1 MELEIKCHFCLS
13 VITYFCFRI
22 NTSTALPWKYMS
34 SEELVHWTT
43 WSWARPDD
51 VFWSRV
57 FFPLWRYVYQLYLV
71 AHLLVPVLRVWGFCG
86 YLTFVKFICST
97 RIGHEN
103 CYYLRI
109 LILTHSLAKL
119 PRLDLKFQFSSLY
132 SSISYNSWSASP
144 GSGLDVD
151 MWDHVHVHVYAH
163 VTRGVYKHV
172 YTCCGVQGTT
182 SGVVL
187 SEFSTSMFKRG
198 FLIFF
203 HLPGT
208 CQEARLAEHWV
219 PETCLFV
226 SLTLG

>member
-13 VITYFCFRI
+13 VITYFCFHI

-57 FFPLWRYVYQLYLV
+57 FFLLWRYVYQLYLV
-71 AHLLVPVLRVWGFCG
+71 AHSLVTVLRVWGFCG

-97 RIGHEN
+97 RISHEN
-103 CYYLRI
+103 CCYLRI

-151 MWDHVHVHVYAH
+151 MWEHVLWSSGDNLRCRFVWVFYFHV
-163 VTRGVYKHV
+163 
-172 YTCCGVQGTT
+172 
-182 SGVVL
+182 
-187 SEFSTSMFKRG
+187 
-198 FLIFF
+198 
-203 HLPGT
+203 
-208 CQEARLAEHWV
+208 
-219 PETCLFV
+219 
-226 SLTLG
+226 